1 MGRNTQG
8 VTIYP
13 LGVLIPSTA
22 ALLMP
27 HCGPE
32 HLSEVPKNKH
42 SQLENLF
49 NSNFIRS
56 QARAV

>member
-1 MGRNTQG
+1 MGSDTQG
-8 VTIYP
+8 IIIDP
-13 LGVLIPSTA
+13 LGVSIPSTS
-22 ALLMP
+22 ALPMP

-56 QARAV
+56 QTRAV